1 MLSAPDT
8 VAVRLAA
15 RIDAV
20 VLLGS
25 LAACGQESSTPTATD
40 EPTPDHDSGRG
51 GPQPMGGP
59 PPLTL
64 HRPEGVV
71 DLDAYTWC
79 YHDQSGVVG
88 CADGARPQDPPQTT
102 SDGPLTFSFPLDG
115 WSFTADFRVPGK
127 PDGCD
132 RYLRADGV
140 PQGDGT
146 YVVPA
151 LGPAGRLQVD
161 ISGWADEGGDVFT
174 ALDWTT
180 TSDST
185 ETSVARGEVGLL
197 GPPSVYED
205 RELEGYGPSL
215 SLTGLAEEPSQ
226 GTADV
231 LLSDGSASATYP
243 MKRSRR
249 DSCPGDG
256 AVSFSGDAMDESLD
270 LPALGDPPYSYEV
283 HLTMDGRSYTGTGRW
298 PDDLKPPNANSLALT
313 WSPQLPA
320 WDGS

>member
-51 GPQPMGGP
+51 GP
-59 PPLTL
+59 
-64 HRPEGVV
+64 
-71 DLDAYTWC
+71 
-79 YHDQSGVVG
+79 
-88 CADGARPQDPPQTT
+88 
-102 SDGPLTFSFPLDG
+102 
-115 WSFTADFRVPGK
+115 
-127 PDGCD
+127 
-132 RYLRADGV
+132 
-140 PQGDGT
+140 
-146 YVVPA
+146 
-151 LGPAGRLQVD
+151 
-161 ISGWADEGGDVFT
+161 GWADEGGDLVT

-197 GPPSVYED
+197 GPPPVYED

-243 MKRSRR
+243 MKLSRR

-313 WSPQLPA
+313 WSPPLPA